1 MTLRVKGD
9 AWHVLSVD
17 YFSAALMRT
26 TTLDVILPIDNAGEA
41 MGVDHTRRHDP
52 SAWDRRDYPSKKPP
66 FKTLY
71 LLHGITGNH
80 TDLISETR
88 IRALAEERN
97 LAVVMPSG
105 YNAFYLDHPET
116 HNYYGRFVGEELLDV
131 TRQMFP
137 LSDRREDTFIGG
149 VSMGAYGALRNG
161 LKYCENFGSIIALS
175 SAMVI
180 DGFEQIISD
189 GLFFLEPHRTSS
201 PPLATSRQGR
211 QLRQGPPRAS
221 PPTSSTATAR
231 ARGSLWRAAT
241 DDPLTPANRVLAD
254 RMRGTGL
261 DVTYHELQGGHDWN
275 LWNQALPMAMDWLPR

>member
-1 MTLRVKGD
+1 MAR
-9 AWHVLSVD
+9 LSVD

-26 TTLDVILPIDNAGEA
+26 TTLDVILPVDNAGEA

-88 IRALAEERN
+88 IRAWAEERRI
-97 LAVVMPSG
+97 AVVMPSG

-131 TRQMFP
+131 TRSMFP

-149 VSMGAYGALRNG
+149 VSMGAYGAMRNG
-161 LKYCENFGSIIALS
+161 LKYCENFGSIISLS
-175 SAMVI
+175 TAMVI
-180 DGFEQIISD
+180 DGFDQIISD
-189 GLFFLEPHRTSS
+189 GLFFLERSYLESIFGDLNQVVGSDKDPARLAADLVYCDR
-201 PPLATSRQGR
+201 PRPRVFMACGDQDPLAS
-211 QLRQGPPRAS
+211 
-221 PPTSSTATAR
+221 
-231 ARGSLWRAAT
+231 
-241 DDPLTPANRVLAD
+241 ANRMLAE
-254 RMRGTGL
+254 RLRGTGL
-261 DVTYHELQGGHDWN
+261 DVTYHELHGGHDWN
-275 LWNQALPMAMDWLPR
+275 LWNQALPQAMDWLPR

>member
-1 MTLRVKGD
+1 MAR
-9 AWHVLSVD
+9 LSVD

-26 TTLDVILPIDNAGEA
+26 TTLDVILPVDNAGEA

-131 TRQMFP
+131 TRRMFP

-189 GLFFLEPHRTSS
+189 GLFFLERTYLESIFGDLS
-201 PPLATSRQGR
+201 QVVNSDKDPARLAADLVYCDR
-211 QLRQGPPRAS
+211 PRPRVFMAS
-221 PPTSSTATAR
+221 
-231 ARGSLWRAAT
+231 GNQ
-241 DDPLTPANRVLAD
+241 DPLTPANRILAD

-275 LWNQALPMAMDWLPR
+275 LWNQALPMALEWLPR